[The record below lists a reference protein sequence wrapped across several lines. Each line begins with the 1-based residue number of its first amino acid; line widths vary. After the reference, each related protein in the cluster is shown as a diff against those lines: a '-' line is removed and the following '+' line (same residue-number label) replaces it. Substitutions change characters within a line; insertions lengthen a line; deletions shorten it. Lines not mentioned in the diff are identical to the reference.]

1 MPKLVIAEKPSVAQ
15 SIAKVLS
22 ATKRCNG
29 YLEGNGYLVSWCIGH
44 LVELAPPDHYDERYK
59 KWKKEDLPI
68 LPANWKYT
76 VSSGTKKQFNILKE
90 LMNRD
95 DVDSLICATDAGR
108 EGEQIFRLVYH
119 QCRCRKPFERQW
131 ISSMEDSAIRDGF
144 RQLKPGTEYD
154 ALYEAAICRERSD
167 WIVGINAT
175 RLFSVLYGN
184 TLNVG
189 RVMSPTLALTVMR
202 EAAIAAFISEPF
214 YTVKIQMD
222 GFTASSER
230 IKSKEDAEKLAADC
244 KEASAVVTKV
254 ERKNRKEKPPLLY
267 DLTTLQREANKIRGY
282 TAQQT
287 LDYAQSLYE
296 KKMVT
301 YPRTDSRYLTEDMA
315 AMIPE
320 LVQKTV
326 KKFSFSDEAV
336 PVRTDQVINNK
347 KVTDHHAIIPT
358 KTAAETDLSALPAG
372 EQAVLELIARRLV
385 CAVGIPSE
393 SDETAVELNCA
404 GAVFKAKGSIVTEP
418 GWKAFISGTESRK
431 EDKEEDASSI
441 PDVQNGMELTVREA
455 VCKEGKTVPPKHYT
469 EATLLQAMENA
480 GAEEMPENAER
491 KGLGTPATRAGIIEK
506 LVRTGFLERT
516 GNKKTK
522 YLIPTQK
529 GTALVTILPEQI
541 QSASMTAEWEEKLLE
556 IERGKYSGDA
566 FMGEIEAMISDLVKN
581 YQIVPDAE
589 ILMPKQKS
597 QEIGK
602 CPVCGNNVIEGAK
615 GWFCVNRSCPFALW
629 KQNRYFDSIGKKLT
643 ASVAKKLLVN
653 GKVRMKGCKSAKTGK
668 TFDAVLILETDTDG
682 KARFRLD
689 FEGGKK

>member
-1 MPKLVIAEKPSVAQ
+1 MPKVVITEKPSVAQ

-22 ATKRCNG
+22 ATERCDG

-108 EGEQIFRLVYH
+108 EGELIFRLVYH
-119 QCRCRKPFERQW
+119 QCRCRKPFERLW

-358 KTAAETDLSALPAG
+358 KTAAETDLSTLPAG

-431 EDKEEDASSI
+431 EDKEDDASSI
-441 PDVQNGMELTVREA
+441 PDIQNGMELTVREA

-480 GAEEMPENAER
+480 GAEEMPEDAER

-506 LVRTGFLERT
+506 LVRTGFLERM

-602 CPVCGNNVIEGAK
+602 CPVCGNDVIEGAK
-615 GWFCVNRSCPFALW
+615 GWFCVNRTCPFALW
-629 KQNRYFDSIGKKLT
+629 KQNRYFDSIGKKFT
-643 ASVAKKLLVN
+643 AAVAEKLLAN

-668 TFDAVLILETDTDG
+668 TFEAVLILETDADG
-682 KARFRLD
+682 KSRFRLD